1 METRGKPREIL
12 RGGKRKQMLKRTEEG
27 KKTRL
32 RRSKAEAEGRRR
44 WGK

>member
-1 METRGKPREIL
+1 METRGKSREIL
-12 RGGKRKQMLKRTEEG
+12 REDKRKRMLKRTEEG

-32 RRSKAEAEGRRR
+32 RKSKAEAEGRRR